1 MEATWA
7 GSPSEVTRVLDT
19 SVMAVTHNTAA
30 FLDSLFSLVDVDLC
44 SASYVYL
51 LYSPF
56 QRSDFVETEV
66 ATSNSPTFRWTHS
79 SAPPPVWPPS
89 PSSWVRSCW
98 GETRFFKFYFLCCV
112 MSVNIAL
119 KKTWQMSW
127 SISDHML
134 TWVSQSLC
142 PWWLIAPA
150 RETDTS
156 DTVLSCYL
164 LTQKMSQW
172 QNLWQKGTSVA

>member
-119 KKTWQMSW
+119 KKTIGKCLEAFLTICWPGLASPCVPDGWLPQPERLILVTQSW
-127 SISDHML
+127 VVI
-134 TWVSQSLC
+134 C
-142 PWWLIAPA
+142 
-150 RETDTS
+150 
-156 DTVLSCYL
+156 
-164 LTQKMSQW
+164 
-172 QNLWQKGTSVA
+172 